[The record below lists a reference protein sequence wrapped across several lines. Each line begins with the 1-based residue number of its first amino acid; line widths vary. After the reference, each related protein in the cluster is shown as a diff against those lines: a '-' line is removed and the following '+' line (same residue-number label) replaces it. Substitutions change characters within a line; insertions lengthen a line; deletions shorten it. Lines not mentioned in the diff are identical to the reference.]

1 MGVWGDMGGACRD
14 FRRGRPAEIT
24 EVERVAFRHQTTM
37 TSALIGTCHD
47 RWLVS
52 GAFLIACTAS
62 YVTLDLSHR
71 VPCAERGQAIF
82 WPRWFN
88 TPA

>member
-1 MGVWGDMGGACRD
+1 
-14 FRRGRPAEIT
+14 
-24 EVERVAFRHQTTM
+24 M

-82 WPRWFN
+82 WPRWFT